1 MKKIIFTLLGILILT
16 SARATDNE
24 YVPLVREGVKWVEY
38 YENTIDNTQSVKTYQ
53 FCGNIEIGGNVYSK
67 LYSTFR
73 LSDVT
78 QQDSPIAYVRE
89 HDKKIY
95 SVPVNSEI
103 YGCILSNEDIGEYLI
118 YNFNDITSPYTIDES
133 LMSPVTTE
141 QMPFGDRMV
150 NLYHL
155 GSIKMIA
162 EGIGCLDNVFYDP
175 WPMVMPDGSHTSLAW
190 FEDNGEI
197 LFKGEGYEAAKEFL
211 SNHATYNG
219 DVDGD
224 GVVTS
229 ADITALYDYLLNNDD
244 AHITTSDVNGDGFV
258 TSADVTAVYNF
269 LLGNKCLDSLQ
280 YHHTE

>member
-1 MKKIIFTLLGILILT
+1 MKNIIFALLGILILT

-24 YVPLVREGVKWVEY
+24 YIPLVREGVKWVEY
-38 YENTIDNTQSVKTYQ
+38 YENTFDNTQSVKTYQ

-67 LYSTFR
+67 LYSTSR
-73 LSDVT
+73 LSDVA

-89 HDKKIY
+89 HEKQIY

-133 LMSPVTTE
+133 LMSPVTTV
-141 QMPFGDRMV
+141 QMPFGDRVV

-155 GSIKMIA
+155 GGIKMIA

-175 WPMVMPDGSHTSLAW
+175 WPMVKPDGSHTSLAW

-258 TSADVTAVYNF
+258 TSADVTAVYNI
-269 LLGNKCLDSLQ
+269 LLG
-280 YHHTE
+280 E